1 MKEPIQLFRPELG
14 AEELEAVRQV
24 FESKWLGLG
33 PKTAEFE
40 KAFASYI
47 GAGHVVG
54 TNSCTAA
61 LELAVKLLDPSPGD
75 EILVPAITFVST
87 AHVVV
92 YNRCRPV
99 FVDVDPATLN
109 ISPEDLRR
117 KITSKTRAIVLV
129 HYSGRPAEMDAI
141 LEIAG
146 DIPVIEDCAH
156 ATGAFYRGRHVGSF
170 GRFGCFSF
178 HAVKNLTMGE
188 GGAITMGD
196 LESAQRAK
204 RLRWLGI
211 DKGTWD
217 RTPDNKS
224 YWWEYNVDEIGLK
237 CHPNDI
243 LAAIGL
249 VQLGKLKRMND
260 RRREI
265 VARYRRAFADL
276 PWLEM
281 PPDDDEVHRSAWHI
295 CAIRCRGVDRDN
307 LSVYLREKQIF
318 TGVHYKPIHLYRC
331 YGWQPPLPVAEAVFP
346 RLLSLPNHSVLTDAE
361 VERII
366 DAVVAYPC

>member
-1 MKEPIQLFRPELG
+1 MREPIHLFRPEIG
-14 AEELEAVRQV
+14 EEELEAVRRV

-40 KAFASYI
+40 KAFARLI
-47 GAGHVVG
+47 GAEHVVG
-54 TNSCTAA
+54 TSSCTAA
-61 LELAVKLLDPSPGD
+61 LELAVKLLDTSPGD
-75 EILVPAITFVST
+75 EILVPTMTFVST

-92 YNRCRPV
+92 YHQCRPV
-99 FVDVDPATLN
+99 FVDVDPVTLN
-109 ISPEDLRR
+109 ISPEDMRR

-141 LEIAG
+141 LEIADG
-146 DIPVIEDCAH
+146 IPVIEDCAH
-156 ATGAFYRGRHVGSF
+156 ATGGFYRGKHVGSF

-188 GGAITMGD
+188 GGAITMRNV
-196 LESAQRAK
+196 EQAQRAK

-217 RTPDNKS
+217 RTPDNKA

-249 VQLGKLKRMND
+249 VQLGKLERMNS

-265 VARYRRAFADL
+265 VSRYRAAFADL
-276 PWLEM
+276 PWIEM
-281 PPDDDEVHRSAWHI
+281 PPEDDDDHRSSWHI
-295 CAIRCRGVDRDN
+295 CSVRCRGADRDD
-307 LSVYLREKQIF
+307 LSAYLKERNIL

-331 YGWQPPLPVAEAVFP
+331 FGWQPPLPVAEGVFP
-346 RLLSLPNHSVLTDAE
+346 GLLSIPNHSVLTDAD
-361 VERII
+361 VEYII
-366 DAVVAYPC
+366 EAIRGYPG